1 MKRLV
6 VVLLL
11 MAFVLA
17 GCSRD
22 PIVLLDNDIVSIV
35 RSGRVIHVVD
45 VETGEACDYSIVRV
59 KRNTGAVSQESR
71 VGGLKVISGL
81 GAMAIIAEDG
91 QSWIVRFARF
101 LG

>member
-6 VVLLL
+6 AVLLL

-22 PIVLLDNDIVSIV
+22 PVVLLDNDVVSVV

-45 VETGEACDYSIVRV
+45 VETGEACGLFHCARKTQYRRSIA
-59 KRNTGAVSQESR
+59 GISR
-71 VGGLKVISGL
+71 RKPEGNLRGWS
-81 GAMAIIAEDG
+81 DG
-91 QSWIVRFARF
+91 YNCRRRT
-101 LG
+101 

>member
-22 PIVLLDNDIVSIV
+22 PVVLLDNDVVSVV
-35 RSGRVIHVVD
+35 RSGRVIRVVD

-59 KRNTGAVSQESR
+59 KRNSGAVSQESR
-71 VGGLKVISGL
+71 AGRLKVISGL
-81 GAMAIIAEDG
+81 GVIVIIGDG
-91 QSWIVRFARF
+91 QSWIIRFGGL

>member
-22 PIVLLDNDIVSIV
+22 PVVLLDNDVVSVV
-35 RSGRVIHVVD
+35 RSGRVIRVVD
-45 VETGEACDYSIVRV
+45 VETGEARDYSIVRV

-81 GAMAIIAEDG
+81 GVIVIIGDG
-91 QSWIVRFARF
+91 QSWIIRFSRGF
-101 LG
+101 